1 MISKPSFTAPGEPGR
16 LIISVDEL
24 VPASPRDK
32 SAVGT
37 FSREYARSASG
48 MPGNSLC
55 MCGAVASGVTSVGE
69 IPVPPVVT
77 IKST

>member
-1 MISKPSFTAPGEPGR
+1 MITNPSLTAPGDPGR

-24 VPASPRDK
+24 VPASPRDR
-32 SAVGT
+32 SAVST
-37 FSREYARSASG
+37 FSREYARIASG
-48 MPGNSLC
+48 IPGNNFC
-55 MCGAVASGVTSVGE
+55 ICGAVASGVTSVGE